1 MRGQAPLIRQFD
13 VPRTPLALLGMAP
26 CLVPLQGAA
35 LRVPVYNALPCQRII
50 GPSSVSLLTH
60 PWLSSAPFTHPPT
73 TKFEADP
80 PGSRTFARQHELPR
94 LPIPSLEDTCRRYLT
109 ALEGLQDAKEHERTR
124 RAVEEFLHH
133 DGQKWQEQLKG

>member
-1 MRGQAPLIRQFD
+1 MVVFS
-13 VPRTPLALLGMAP
+13 
-26 CLVPLQGAA
+26 
-35 LRVPVYNALPCQRII
+35 PVHA
-50 GPSSVSLLTH
+50 
-60 PWLSSAPFTHPPT
+60 HPPT

-133 DGQKWQEQLKG
+133 DGQKWQEQLKGYAEDKARCVAVERSLYIQVADGDTVTGQLY